1 MPSVAIPIW
10 SHGFWPC
17 CSRVNWLVDTI
28 VSLQS
33 AQSKVTEPRDATPTT
48 MYRRPTYP
56 TPVSMPKLQHHPL
69 VANQLDINI
78 PFGHGTG
85 DSSVGSTKQGVVVM
99 DIVRDILYTEDI
111 DEKIARLGKAS

>member
-1 MPSVAIPIW
+1 
-10 SHGFWPC
+10 
-17 CSRVNWLVDTI
+17 
-28 VSLQS
+28 
-33 AQSKVTEPRDATPTT
+33 
-48 MYRRPTYP
+48 
-56 TPVSMPKLQHHPL
+56 MPKMQHHPL

-78 PFGHGTG
+78 PLGHGTG